1 MKVFYALGVAI
12 FLISCSKPQNP
23 DELFLAAK
31 ERLYKAA
38 RVEFRQTLIFEIPNM
53 GEFDTTLYSV
63 DFRKN
68 PVAVLGYDFKGER
81 EGHEFWYV
89 EGVQYNVDHLK
100 STILTL
106 EENESERL
114 KSNSYRSFNPIGLL
128 ENEPWKYVGDT
139 SVEGQQL
146 LQFLWIEMDT
156 IIMDKKVYLENHLWI
171 NPANLLPEFYSRR
184 LYHDGRRNQLI
195 ESTFENWKLEEK
207 AEPFVVEFPKGYL
220 TKVEGSTESPLLKV
234 GVQAPDFELEDAD
247 GKAVKLSDF
256 RGKKVLLDFSMINCG
271 WCKIAL
277 EQFAKPDYEF
287 AESIVPLYVNPVD
300 SKERMGKYMSN
311 VEIPFTVLLDA
322 KEVGKSYGVSGFPTF
337 YLIDENGKIEE
348 VSQGYSDE
356 GILKWKR
363 NSE

>member
-1 MKVFYALGVAI
+1 
-12 FLISCSKPQNP
+12 
-23 DELFLAAK
+23 
-31 ERLYKAA
+31 
-38 RVEFRQTLIFEIPNM
+38 
-53 GEFDTTLYSV
+53 
-63 DFRKN
+63 
-68 PVAVLGYDFKGER
+68 
-81 EGHEFWYV
+81 V

-100 STILTL
+100 SIIVTL
-106 EENESERL
+106 EETESERL
-114 KSNSYRSFNPIGLL
+114 KQNSYRSFNPIGLL

-139 SVEGQQL
+139 SVKGQQL

-156 IIMDKKVYLENHLWI
+156 VIMDKKVYLENHLWI

-195 ESTFENWKLEEK
+195 ESTFEDWKLEEE

-220 TKVEGSTESPLLKV
+220 TKVKGSTESPLLKV
-234 GVQAPDFELEDAD
+234 GAPAPDFELEDAN

-287 AESIVPLYVNPVD
+287 AENIVPLYVNPVD

-311 VEIPFTVLLDA
+311 VEIPFTVLLEA
-322 KEVGKSYGVSGFPTF
+322 KEVGKSYGVNGFPTF

-348 VSQGYSDE
+348 VTQGYTDE
-356 GILKWKR
+356 GILNWKKK
-363 NSE
+363 SE